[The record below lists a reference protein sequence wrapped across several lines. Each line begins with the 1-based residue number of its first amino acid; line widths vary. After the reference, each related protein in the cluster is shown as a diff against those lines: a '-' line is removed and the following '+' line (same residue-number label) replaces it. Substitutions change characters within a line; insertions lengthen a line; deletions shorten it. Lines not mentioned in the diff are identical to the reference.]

1 MRRAPPGADEASRA
15 SGRNTAIGKRQGR
28 VDRADVATGM
38 SAPRKVKFNIEMWL
52 SLVERYVRDVEAA
65 GSNPVISTKKGKGSL
80 LPFPFFVE
88 IHRFRTSQIA
98 CDLTARA
105 RGERWNCARKWRT
118 QRFVNPVISTK
129 KGKGSLL
136 PFPFL

>member
-1 MRRAPPGADEASRA
+1 
-15 SGRNTAIGKRQGR
+15 
-28 VDRADVATGM
+28 
-38 SAPRKVKFNIEMWL
+38 RKPLFYKAFT
-52 SLVERYVRDVEAA
+52 VRDVEAA

-88 IHRFRTSQIA
+88 THRFRASQIA

-105 RGERWNCARKWRT
+105 RGERWIRARKWRT

-136 PFPFL
+136 PFPFFVEIHRFKASQIACDLTARARGSDGFAQENGARSGL